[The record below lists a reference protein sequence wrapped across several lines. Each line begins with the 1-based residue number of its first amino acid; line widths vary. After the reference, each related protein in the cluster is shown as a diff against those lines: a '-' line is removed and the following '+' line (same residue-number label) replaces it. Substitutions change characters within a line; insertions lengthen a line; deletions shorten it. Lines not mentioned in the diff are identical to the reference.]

1 MRFPTR
7 RTFGLLNRRKV
18 EMNFSSKAGTLLDL
32 TGRLKSG
39 IIAAIFCFTVEEWQ
53 TDRQR
58 CLSSIR
64 DSLGLGPW
72 IVRSSSALEDGVG
85 ESNAGRFLSLLDVE
99 EPQLEES
106 IERVIASYNQ
116 NLSSDEVL
124 VQPMLANVIR
134 SGVAFSHD
142 PHTSA
147 PYRIINWSEGS
158 DTTEVTGGKGGR
170 VWQQAA
176 KSSKT
181 PPEHLRPILELLD
194 ELLTLFDNAPLDCE
208 FAVTREKKGEVLWLL
223 QIRPLILP
231 STAESEEVQRDR
243 LEKISLKIE
252 KGTRAQTFLMGKRTV
267 YGVMPDWNPAEI
279 IGIRPKPLALSLYR
293 DLVTDSIWA
302 YQRHNYG
309 YRNLRSF
316 PLMPHFFGLPYIDVR
331 VSFNSFIPADLDDSL
346 AGRLVDYYVDQ
357 LLAEP
362 ALHDKVEFEV
372 VFSCYSLDLESRLE
386 ALGNAGFTAKERDEI
401 AESLRTLTNRIV
413 HPKHG
418 LWRADAEKIDTLNQ
432 RRDELLASDTGPLE
446 RIYWLLEDT
455 KRYGTLPFAGL
466 ARAGFI
472 AVQMLR
478 SLVAT
483 GVFSQEDY
491 SAFLRS
497 LSTISGQLSRDRASL
512 DKTTFLARYG
522 HLRPGTYDIS
532 SPRYDEAPD
541 LYFNWDERPPAPEA
555 ARPFSLTLQQMRKM
569 GDLLEEHCLE
579 IDPIGLLDFMQA
591 GIELR
596 ELAKFHF
603 SRNLSDAM
611 VLISRVGQEF
621 GLTQNE
627 LAYCDIDA
635 FRELYVAAADPE
647 KALSYSIQQGKM
659 RYAETLRVS
668 LPPLIS
674 SPDDV
679 WAFEWPETSPN
690 FITQKDVT
698 APVVSSHDR
707 SHLSGAIVAIPNA
720 DPGFDWLFA
729 MPIAGL
735 ITAWGGA
742 NSHMAI
748 RAGELGLP
756 AVIGAGEVFYNQWS
770 KAEILHIDC
779 AGRRVEVVA

>member
-18 EMNFSSKAGTLLDL
+18 EMNFSSKAGALLAL

-72 IVRSSSALEDGVG
+72 IIRSSSALEDGVG
-85 ESNAGRFLSLLDVE
+85 ESNAGAFLSLPDVE

-147 PYRIINWSEGS
+147 PYRIINWSEES

-231 STAESEEVQRDR
+231 STAESEKVQRDR

-252 KGTRAQTFLMGKRTV
+252 KGTRVQTFLMGKRTV

-331 VSFNSFIPADLDDSL
+331 VSFNSFVPADLDDSL

-372 VFSCYSLDLESRLE
+372 VYSCYSLDLKSRLE

-413 HPKHG
+413 HPRHG
-418 LWRADAEKIDTLNQ
+418 LWRADAEKIDTLKQ
-432 RRDELLASDTGPLE
+432 RREELLASDTGPLDRWRE
-446 RIYWLLEDT
+446 STGYSKTQSVMALCRLPVLLE
-455 KRYGTLPFAGL
+455 L
-466 ARAGFI
+466 
-472 AVQMLR
+472 
-478 SLVAT
+478 
-483 GVFSQEDY
+483 
-491 SAFLRS
+491 
-497 LSTISGQLSRDRASL
+497 
-512 DKTTFLARYG
+512 
-522 HLRPGTYDIS
+522 
-532 SPRYDEAPD
+532 
-541 LYFNWDERPPAPEA
+541 
-555 ARPFSLTLQQMRKM
+555 
-569 GDLLEEHCLE
+569 
-579 IDPIGLLDFMQA
+579 
-591 GIELR
+591 
-596 ELAKFHF
+596 
-603 SRNLSDAM
+603 
-611 VLISRVGQEF
+611 
-621 GLTQNE
+621 
-627 LAYCDIDA
+627 
-635 FRELYVAAADPE
+635 
-647 KALSYSIQQGKM
+647 ALS
-659 RYAETLRVS
+659 
-668 LPPLIS
+668 
-674 SPDDV
+674 
-679 WAFEWPETSPN
+679 
-690 FITQKDVT
+690 
-698 APVVSSHDR
+698 
-707 SHLSGAIVAIPNA
+707 
-720 DPGFDWLFA
+720 LF
-729 MPIAGL
+729 
-735 ITAWGGA
+735 
-742 NSHMAI
+742 
-748 RAGELGLP
+748 
-756 AVIGAGEVFYNQWS
+756 
-770 KAEILHIDC
+770 KC
-779 AGRRVEVVA
+779 